1 MFRGMVKILE
11 ILLLVTAV
19 AYAMTADILLAQI
32 AARIISVDNGGR

>member
-19 AYAMTADILLAQI
+19 AYAMTADILLTI
-32 AARIISVDNGGR
+32 TAAHIISVDNGGR